1 MVVLER
7 RPTRCWRL
15 VLLYVVVYTWLGD
28 CVGQAAQETVGA
40 KPRET
45 SHGRML
51 SQGTAHET
59 SQTPPPSPP
68 PPSPPPRKVPLMLIA
83 SVDGTVTAVKA
94 TTGSKVGVVYTE
106 VFTEFGCS
114 KVIDTTLM
122 VSARILAYVFGM
134 V

>member
-1 MVVLER
+1 MVELDR
-7 RPTRCWRL
+7 RPSRWRL
-15 VLLYVVVYTWLGD
+15 VILYFVVYTWLGD
-28 CVGQAAQETVGA
+28 CAGQAVQEPVRA

-59 SQTPPPSPP
+59 SQTPPPPTT
-68 PPSPPPRKVPLMLIA
+68 PPSAPPRKVPLTLIA

-94 TTGSKVGVVYTE
+94 TTGSKVGVVHAE

-114 KVIDTTLM
+114 SVIETPLM
-122 VSARILAYVFGM
+122 DSARILAYVF
-134 V
+134 